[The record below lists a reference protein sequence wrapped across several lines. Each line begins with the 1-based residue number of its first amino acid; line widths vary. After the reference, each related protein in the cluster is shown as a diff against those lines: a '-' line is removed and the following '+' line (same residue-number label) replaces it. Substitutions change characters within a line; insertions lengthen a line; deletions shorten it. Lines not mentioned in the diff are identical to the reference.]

1 MKHHSR
7 LDKATPES
15 QSSTDR
21 LYVRDLFQNMKP
33 PFRALSLSAAVCLL
47 LVALLLFTKS
57 MPAQAPPPPDAPD
70 VVDYSKLLPLLPE
83 PPSEWTADKADG
95 STTDVG
101 GFNLTTVHRDYKKG
115 ETDDAPTASISILDS
130 VLNPDSIAVTLD
142 GWKVTSETAEGY
154 VKPVTIDGDPGSESF
169 EKDQKHAAL
178 RLLVAHR
185 YFVTLELQ
193 NQDPKELQVWVKRLD
208 LKKLAEIK

>member
-1 MKHHSR
+1 MKAR
-7 LDKATPES
+7 L
-15 QSSTDR
+15 
-21 LYVRDLFQNMKP
+21 
-33 PFRALSLSAAVCLL
+33 RAGPILAVVCL
-47 LVALLLFTKS
+47 VTVGFFFSTKS
-57 MPAQAPPPPDAPD
+57 TLAQAPPPPDAPE
-70 VVDYSKLLPLLPE
+70 VIDYSKLLPLLPE
-83 PPSEWTADKADG
+83 PPSDWTADKPDG

-115 ETDDAPTASISILDS
+115 ESDDAPTASISILDS

-154 VKPVTIDGDPGSESF
+154 IKPVTIDENPGSESY

-193 NQDPKELQVWVKRLD
+193 NQDPRELQVWVKRLD
-208 LKKLAEIK
+208 LKKLAEMK